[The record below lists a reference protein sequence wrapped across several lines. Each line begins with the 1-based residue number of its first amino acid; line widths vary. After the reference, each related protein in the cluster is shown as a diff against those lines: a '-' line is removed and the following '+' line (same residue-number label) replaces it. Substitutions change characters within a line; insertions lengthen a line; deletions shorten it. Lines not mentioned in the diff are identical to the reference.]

1 MVNFHKIKEEEDCV
15 FFNLPVPF
23 LKSENKCT
31 YTKKHIF
38 IAFPF
43 PVIAR

>member
-15 FFNLPVPF
+15 FFKLHVPL

-31 YTKKHIF
+31 YTKKNML
-38 IAFPF
+38 F